1 MFRLDGSHIMNE
13 KGWAMSILNNQDVE
27 NKHITVN
34 EKKDG
39 RIAQA
44 WDIIYVDEWKGDPKK
59 GELNEDF
66 GLYVERPFYIVS
78 ALPSHRYIDL
88 INNKNLVIK
97 TPNGRNTQVWWFD
110 QKSKTIKTKLNN
122 KSIDI

>member
-1 MFRLDGSHIMNE
+1 MNE